1 MRNKS
6 KIPLLEFKDISILRG
21 NRQILKDVSFKIFEG
36 ESVAV
41 LGPNGAG
48 KSTLIKTIAREYY
61 PETQTKNPIFKIWEK
76 KTWDIF
82 DLRATLGIVSSDLQN
97 AFFRRITGRET
108 VLSGFFGGIG
118 LHQNNSKITKA
129 MKQKA
134 DKVIAFLETARLQN
148 QKMTEMSSGEARRF
162 LIGRALIHNPRA
174 LLLDEPSNSLDLHA
188 LFKMQN
194 LLGKIANSG
203 IGVIIVTHYLT
214 DVLPEVKRVI
224 LMKNGS
230 FVLDGEKEKVLSE
243 KNLNAL
249 FNTNVSLKKFNG
261 RYFALPK
268 TNA

>member
-21 NRQILKDVSFKIFEG
+21 DRQILKDISFKIFEG
-36 ESVAV
+36 ESVAI

-61 PETQTKNPIFKIWEK
+61 PETQTKTPTFKIWGK
-76 KTWDIF
+76 DIWDIF
-82 DLRATLGIVSSDLQN
+82 ELRATLGIVSSDLQN
-97 AFFRRITGRET
+97 SFFRRITGRET
-108 VLSGFFGGIG
+108 ILSGFFGGIG
-118 LHQNNSKITKA
+118 LHQNNPQITKA
-129 MKQKA
+129 MKRKA
-134 DKVIAFLETARLQN
+134 DKIIAFLEAAKLQN

-174 LLLDEPSNSLDLHA
+174 LLLDEPSNSLDLRA

-214 DVLPEVKRVI
+214 DILPEVKRVI
-224 LMKNGS
+224 LMKDGR

-249 FNTNVSLKKFNG
+249 FNTKISLKKSNE

-268 TNA
+268 ING